1 MEGPEKIDHHLKDT
15 LEVLGTDLF
24 LHSFVIPLIH
34 PQLDR
39 VSPFFENEKNETTI
53 LT

>member
-39 VSPFFENEKNETTI
+39 VSPFF
-53 LT
+53 